1 MGRKA
6 ERSGVRSLGKDRIQF
21 DFEFEGKRYRPTIER
36 APSEG
41 NLNRA
46 LKQLEGIK
54 ERIARGTFSFTE
66 EFPKNRFM
74 KDVAKAVTRGP
85 RLCDQVF
92 DNFIQ
97 HCESR
102 LAKKDLAFGTEYG
115 YRNSLNT

>member
-21 DFEFEGKRYRPTIER
+21 DLEYEGSRYRPTIER

-66 EFPKNRFM
+66 EVPKYRFM
-74 KDVAKAVTRGP
+74 KVVSNAVTRGP

-92 DNFIQ
+92 DTFIH
-97 HCESR
+97 HC
-102 LAKKDLAFGTEYG
+102 K
-115 YRNSLNT
+115 